1 MGRVQD
7 KVVLVTGGARGQ
19 GRSHAVKLAEE
30 GADIILFDICHDIDT
45 NDYPLATSHDLE
57 EAGL

>member
-7 KVVLVTGGARGQ
+7 KVVLVTGGAPGQ

-30 GADIILFDICHDIDT
+30 GK
-45 NDYPLATSHDLE
+45 
-57 EAGL
+57 